1 MKKFKFELDRK
12 SLETIYFSFIRPSM
26 EYGDVLFAGTYDSDL
41 CKLDRLQVD
50 AMRIVTGATQKSN
63 IALLYEDLDW
73 TSLEVRRNQ
82 HCLFLMFK
90 MMNNLVPQYL
100 KNLLPPQHGRPGI
113 RNLRSNENQLIPV
126 PFTRTESFRRSFIP
140 FTIRLWNNLD
150 KMLRDSSSLNGFK
163 SALKGLKT
171 KLISCSTSVSV
182 YLLFI
187 MQGSG

>member
-63 IALLYEDLDW
+63 IALLYEDLEW
-73 TSLEVRRNQ
+73 TSLEVQRNQ
-82 HCLFLMFK
+82 HCLLLMYK
-90 MMNNLVPQYL
+90 MINNLVPQYL

-113 RNLRSNENQLIPV
+113 RNLSLVCFIFV
-126 PFTRTESFRRSFIP
+126 SFFPI
-140 FTIRLWNNLD
+140 
-150 KMLRDSSSLNGFK
+150 K
-163 SALKGLKT
+163 
-171 KLISCSTSVSV
+171 
-182 YLLFI
+182 LFI
-187 MQGSG
+187 KPVLL